1 MARLTND
8 QRLGHITPHGPG
20 GAPPVSVMNG
30 QAHFVPLAFIVPRPF
45 QSVTH
50 EMALAAPSVGWS
62 ASTSPLW

>member
-1 MARLTND
+1 
-8 QRLGHITPHGPG
+8 
-20 GAPPVSVMNG
+20 MNG